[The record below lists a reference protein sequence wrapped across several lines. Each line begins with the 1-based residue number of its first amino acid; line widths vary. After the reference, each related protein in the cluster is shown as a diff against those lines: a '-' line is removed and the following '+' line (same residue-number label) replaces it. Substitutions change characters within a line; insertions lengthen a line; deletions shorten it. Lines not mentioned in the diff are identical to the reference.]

1 MNVKQLDDCV
11 EPLVALGFTETEAAV
26 YAYLVEHSPAT
37 GYRAAQDLGKP
48 VANTYK
54 AIESLQQKGAVIA
67 DETGTKQCRA
77 VPYEE
82 VLESLEASFDRW
94 RNRASDALA
103 RLSPSTDDEGV
114 YGLET
119 RDQVLER
126 ARSMLAGAEEVAL
139 VDAFPAPLAEIRE
152 DVERAAERG
161 VTVTAQVYD
170 PVDLEG
176 VEVVMNAHAD
186 EVRGW
191 PGDWLN
197 LVLDGTEMMLSFIAV
212 DSPDVHQAIW
222 TRSPFLCW
230 AYQSALA
237 GEILSARLREAL
249 GDGASRSELDAII
262 ERFARFRAHES
273 IGYESLER
281 RFEL

>member
-37 GYRAAQDLGKP
+37 GYRVAQDLGKP
-48 VANTYK
+48 VANSYK

-94 RNRASDALA
+94 RSRASDALA
-103 RLSPSTDDEGV
+103 QLSPSTDDEGV
-114 YGLET
+114 YGLES

-126 ARSMLAGAEEVAL
+126 ARSMLARAEEVTL
-139 VDAFPAPLAEIRE
+139 VDAFPAPLAEVRD
-152 DVERAAERG
+152 DVERAAARG
-161 VTVTAQVYD
+161 VTVTAQVYE
-170 PVDLEG
+170 PVELEG
-176 VEVVMNAHAD
+176 VEVVMNAHAE

-197 LVLDGTEMMLSFIAV
+197 LVLDGSELLLSFLTV
-212 DSPDVHQAIW
+212 DGPGVHQAIW
-222 TRSPFLCW
+222 SQSPFLCW

-237 GEILSARLREAL
+237 GEMLSARLGEAL
-249 GDGASRSELDAII
+249 AAGVDRAELDTII
-262 ERFARFRAHES
+262 ERFSRYRAHES
-273 IGYESLER
+273 IGYASLAR

>member
-1 MNVKQLDDCV
+1 MKVKELDDCV

-94 RNRASDALA
+94 RGRASEALA
-103 RLSPSTDDEGV
+103 QLSPSTEDEGV
-114 YGLET
+114 YGLES

-126 ARSMLAGAEEVAL
+126 ARSMLARAEEVAL
-139 VDAFPAPLAEIRE
+139 VDAFPSPLEAIRD
-152 DVERAAERG
+152 DVERAAARG
-161 VTVTAQVYD
+161 VTVTVQVYE
-170 PVDLEG
+170 PVELEG
-176 VEVVMNAHAD
+176 VETVMNAHAE

-197 LVLDGTEMMLSFIAV
+197 IVLDGTEMLVSFLTV
-212 DSPDVHQAIW
+212 EGPDVHQAIW
-222 TRSPFLCW
+222 SRSPFLCW
-230 AYQSALA
+230 VYQSALA

-249 GDGASRSELDAII
+249 EADAARADLDAII
-262 ERFARFRAHES
+262 ERFSRFRAHES
-273 IGYESLER
+273 IGYESLAR

>member
-1 MNVKQLDDCV
+1 MKVKQLEDCV

-26 YAYLVEHSPAT
+26 YAYLVENAPAT
-37 GYRAAQDLGKP
+37 GYRVAQDLGKP

-94 RNRASDALA
+94 RSRASEALA
-103 RLSPSTDDEGV
+103 GLQPATEDEGV
-114 YGLET
+114 YGLES

-126 ARSMLAGAEEVAL
+126 ARSMLARAEETAL
-139 VDAFPAPLAEIRE
+139 VDAFPAPLGEVAGA
-152 DVERAAERG
+152 VEEAAARG
-161 VTVTAQVYD
+161 VTVTCQVYE
-170 PVDLEG
+170 PVRLEG
-176 VEVVMNAHAD
+176 VEVVTNAHAE

-197 LVLDGTEMMLSFIAV
+197 LVRDGTEMMLAFLAV
-212 DSPDVHQAIW
+212 DGPGVHQAIW
-222 TRSPFLCW
+222 SRSPFLCW

-237 GEILSARLREAL
+237 GEILAARLREGIAA
-249 GDGASRSELDAII
+249 GADRDRLERII
-262 ERFARFRAHES
+262 ERFAGLRAHES
-273 IGYESLER
+273 MGYRSLAR